1 MEKAK
6 KLIDAAFKQS
16 LHLICERFGLSVND
30 MTLMVKF
37 VGRKMVLTVFN
48 KDKELRQINLQ
59 SIVGSKMVAI
69 RMTANGIRGI
79 LRSVQFAFS
88 THEELS
94 KADDVYLV
102 LYDSP
107 KARKPCMGVFIKD
120 KPQKTLAISDVV
132 DALEIGDEQLN

>member
-6 KLIDAAFKQS
+6 KLIDVAFKQS
-16 LHLICERFGLSVND
+16 FHLICERFGLSVND
-30 MTLMVKF
+30 MTLLVKF
-37 VGRKMVLTVFN
+37 VGGKMVLTVFN

-59 SIVGSKMVAI
+59 SMIGSKMVAI
-69 RMTANGIRGI
+69 RMTTKIIRGI

-107 KARKPCMGVFIKD
+107 KAQKPCMGVFIKD

-132 DALEIGDEQLN
+132 GALEIGEEQFN